1 MAKYVHL
8 NSAIECDSAEIIS
21 RDIRRSSILNIRN
34 IGLCFTYK
42 CSKNSEA
49 KLLMEL
55 NPKNAIY
62 CEESYLDLDDI
73 IESENIY
80 VLINKKKPYIPEK
93 LNHTGRH
100 KAQTFTSKEFTFAQI
115 TRQISGIPDLVPQK
129 KITLK

>member
-49 KLLMEL
+49 KILKEL

-93 LNHTGRH
+93 LNHTVRH

>member
-49 KLLMEL
+49 KILKEL

-80 VLINKKKPYIPEK
+80 ALINKKKPYIQEK